1 MEFPANQV
9 FDLYSILSKLR
20 QIYIYFIYLNK
31 NEGMEFKMISNIL
44 H

>member
-1 MEFPANQV
+1 MEFPANEF

-20 QIYIYFIYLNK
+20 QIYIYIYLNK